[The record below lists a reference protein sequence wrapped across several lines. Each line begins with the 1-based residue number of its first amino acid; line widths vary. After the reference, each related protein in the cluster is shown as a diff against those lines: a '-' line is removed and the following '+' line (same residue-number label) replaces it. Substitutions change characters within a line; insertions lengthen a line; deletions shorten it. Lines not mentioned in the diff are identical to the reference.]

1 MKSRRCHEACFW
13 LPLTVC
19 VDADNTMQYLLQVWK
34 VIVFKI
40 QFWQL
45 GHINQNVDSDIE
57 FVLNAQIWVNSG
69 ILCPDG
75 KDQSRLRILRDKP
88 KENFD
93 ASSTWGL
100 QCHRHLPAFF
110 KGRFSRLF
118 KSCVPLPKILA
129 FWSHQWINPVNPHGQ
144 RKSLSINVDHTSAI
158 QCHEASSSKWR
169 SNLGNSAA
177 PFTVGFDRTYSAYS
191 IIVLIYIYHI

>member
-1 MKSRRCHEACFW
+1 
-13 LPLTVC
+13 
-19 VDADNTMQYLLQVWK
+19 MQYPLQVWK

-40 QFWQL
+40 QVWQL

-75 KDQSRLRILRDKP
+75 KDQSRLRTLRDKP

-93 ASSTWGL
+93 ASSNWGL

-118 KSCVPLPKILA
+118 KFCVPFAKNPCVLKSPMDQPCESTWPKKI
-129 FWSHQWINPVNPHGQ
+129 I
-144 RKSLSINVDHTSAI
+144 VDQCRSY
-158 QCHEASSSKWR
+158 QCHPVPQSLFFKMTVKPGKFSST
-169 SNLGNSAA
+169 L
-177 PFTVGFDRTYSAYS
+177 
-191 IIVLIYIYHI
+191 YHRI